1 MMDWLQYLP
10 YLGWVILLFIA
21 GHLWL
26 GRRVSNNQLE
36 EYKALFDVSES
47 DNKELNS
54 KIESFLLTINSKDIQ
69 VERATAVG
77 ERLADRV
84 AEGSTLIGTQNGVIE
99 GLKVTLEYE
108 QEQYAKLIGQKKSSE
123 TRLGQISEQLAP
135 FLSDFPFDPKRA
147 KFLGDPIDLIVFSDD
162 KITFVEVKSGKSQ
175 LSKKQRRIRDMVKA
189 GKVDFLLYR
198 IKGE

>member
-1 MMDWLQYLP
+1 MVDWPLFLF
-10 YLGWVILLFIA
+10 GSCIAFALLA
-21 GHLWL
+21 AYLWL
-26 GRRVSNNQLE
+26 GRRVSNDQLE

-69 VERATAVG
+69 VERATVVG

-99 GLKVTLEYE
+99 GLKATLEYE

-123 TRLGQISEQLAP
+123 VRTGKIAEQLAP
-135 FLSDFPFDPKRA
+135 FLHDYPFDPQVSR
-147 KFLGDPIDLIVFSDD
+147 FIGDPIDLIVFSDD

-175 LSKKQRRIRDMVKA
+175 LSKKQRRIRDMIKA

>member
-1 MMDWLQYLP
+1 MDWLQYLP